1 VRKHS
6 FDADIDAYDGRG
18 GSSHTYEYDN
28 FDESARSSGRRG
40 QGGRRRRFDD
50 EADVPL
56 RRGRLTDQER
66 DRLAAALIEA
76 EDRLELP
83 EGADRW
89 STWGQGEV
97 GPEPYPSW
105 VITSEAAVD
114 TRLGV
119 VKTGKEAEVHL
130 VERWVPEGDGE
141 GERGG
146 ASAGWPGADSDPVS
160 GESAAAVGG
169 GQRVLLAEKQY
180 RSADHRLF
188 HRDAGYLEGR
198 RTRESRLDRAIAN
211 RTTFGRK
218 LIAEQWAA
226 AEFAAL
232 CGLWSAGAPVPYP
245 VSRLGTDLMLEFIGD
260 ADGGAAPRL
269 AQLRP
274 SIEQLV
280 DLWEQLT
287 DGLAALARAG
297 YTHGDLSAYNVLV
310 HNGRLVLIDLPQ
322 VVDVV
327 VNPRGAELLA
337 RDVHNIGGWFAARG
351 LPQANWQADGLLRLL
366 RAEAGI
372 RESKDV

>member
-1 VRKHS
+1 MRKHS
-6 FDADIDAYDGRG
+6 FDADVDAYDGRG
-18 GSSHTYEYDN
+18 GSSHEYDYDN
-28 FDESARSSGRRG
+28 FDEGARSSGRRG

-76 EDRLELP
+76 EDGLELP

-97 GPEPYPSW
+97 GPEPYPAW

-130 VERWVPEGDGE
+130 VERWVPEE
-141 GERGG
+141 GGG
-146 ASAGWPGADSDPVS
+146 STGTG
-160 GESAAAVGG
+160 AAARTADTWAAGG

-226 AEFAAL
+226 AEFTAL
-232 CGLWSAGAPVPYP
+232 CGLWAAGAPVPYP

-274 SIEQLV
+274 STEQLV

-297 YTHGDLSAYNVLV
+297 FTHGDLSAYNVLV
-310 HNGRLVLIDLPQ
+310 HEGRLVLIDLPQ

-337 RDVHNIGGWFAARG
+337 RDVRNIGGWFAARG
-351 LPQANWQADGLLRLL
+351 LPQADWQADGLLRLL
-366 RAEAGI
+366 RDEAGI
-372 RESKDV
+372 GESREI

>member
-1 VRKHS
+1 M
-6 FDADIDAYDGRG
+6 
-18 GSSHTYEYDN
+18 
-28 FDESARSSGRRG
+28 
-40 QGGRRRRFDD
+40 
-50 EADVPL
+50 PL

-130 VERWVPEGDGE
+130 VERWVPGKRREVGKRGE
-141 GERGG
+141 VG
-146 ASAGWPGADSDPVS
+146 AGAEVEAG
-160 GESAAAVGG
+160 AAGG

-232 CGLWSAGAPVPYP
+232 CGLWAAGAPVPYP

-274 SIEQLV
+274 STEQLV

-287 DGLAALARAG
+287 DGLATLARAG
-297 YTHGDLSAYNVLV
+297 FTHGDLSAYNVLV
-310 HNGRLVLIDLPQ
+310 HNERLVLIDLPQ

-337 RDVHNIGGWFAARG
+337 RDVRNIGGWFATRG
-351 LPQANWQADGLLRLL
+351 LPQADWRVDGLLRLL
-366 RAEAGI
+366 RDEAGI
-372 RESKDV
+372 GESKDV

>member
-1 VRKHS
+1 MRKHS
-6 FDADIDAYDGRG
+6 FDADVDAYDGRG
-18 GSSHTYEYDN
+18 GSSHDYDNDHDYDN
-28 FDESARSSGRRG
+28 FDEDRSSGRRG

-130 VERWVPEGDGE
+130 VERWVP
-141 GERGG
+141 GERGEVG
-146 ASAGWPGADSDPVS
+146 AGAEAGAGA
-160 GESAAAVGG
+160 GAEAAGG

-180 RSADHRLF
+180 RSSDHRLF

-232 CGLWSAGAPVPYP
+232 CGLWAAGAPVPYP

-274 SIEQLV
+274 STEQLV

-287 DGLAALARAG
+287 DGLATLARAG
-297 YTHGDLSAYNVLV
+297 FTHGDLSAYNVLG
-310 HNGRLVLIDLPQ
+310 HTERLVLIDLPQ

-337 RDVHNIGGWFAARG
+337 RDVRNIGGWFAARG
-351 LPQANWQADGLLRLL
+351 LPQADWQVDGLLRLL
-366 RAEAGI
+366 RDEAGI
-372 RESKDV
+372 GESKDV

>member
-1 VRKHS
+1 MRKRT
-6 FDADIDAYDGRG
+6 FDVDVDAYDGRG
-18 GSSHTYEYDN
+18 GDSHDYDN
-28 FDESARSSGRRG
+28 DYGYDDGAQSSGRRG
-40 QGGRRRRFDD
+40 QGARRRSRFDD
-50 EADVPL
+50 EADVTL
-56 RRGRLTDQER
+56 RRGRLTDLER
-66 DRLAAALIEA
+66 ERLAAALIEA
-76 EDRLELP
+76 SDGLALP

-89 STWGQGEV
+89 SNWGQGEL
-97 GPEPYPSW
+97 GPEPYPAW

-130 VERWVPEGDGE
+130 VERWVPGSES
-141 GERGG
+141 
-146 ASAGWPGADSDPVS
+146 SAGQGQNAQVVAA
-160 GESAAAVGG
+160 GAAA
-169 GQRVLLAEKQY
+169 GQRVLLAEKCY

-198 RTRESRLDRAIAN
+198 RTRESRVERAIAN

-232 CGLWSAGAPVPYP
+232 CGLWVAGAPVPYP

-274 SIEQLV
+274 DTDQLV
-280 DLWEQLT
+280 DLWDQLT
-287 DGLAALARAG
+287 NGLAALARAG
-297 YTHGDLSAYNVLV
+297 FTHGDLSAYNVLV
-310 HNGRLVLIDLPQ
+310 HEGRLVLIDLPQ

-337 RDVHNIGGWFAARG
+337 RDVHNIADWFAARG
-351 LPQANWQADGLLRLL
+351 LPQADREADELLRGL

-372 RESKDV
+372 AGSTRV